1 MTLTLL
7 FAFILI
13 ALAFEFIN
21 GFHDTANSIATVVAT
36 KVLTPTKAIMLAAS
50 MELIGALSGTA
61 VAKTISTGLVDTN
74 LVQMGP
80 EVLICALIG
89 GIAWNLMT
97 WWFGLPSSSSH
108 ALIGGLC
115 GAALSRAFGD
125 WNVLIW
131 SQPANPWWQGKGLL
145 WKIVIPMV
153 SSPVIGFTIGLTLMG
168 LLMAIISTLN
178 ARGGL
183 LQRIT
188 RPRWINAVFGKAQ
201 LFSSAYMGFAHGLND
216 AQKTMGLIT
225 LGLVT
230 AASTGALD
238 ALPDILAFM
247 RPAPDSH
254 GEIATWT
261 KITCA
266 VVMALGTATGGWR
279 IIKTL
284 GHKLVKLHPIHGF
297 AAETSSATVLSL
309 AAHFGMPVSTT
320 HSISTAIM
328 GVGFAKNPRAL
339 KWTVIE
345 RIVWA
350 WLLTLPATALMG
362 FLIVRLALG
371 MGWIQ

>member
-1 MTLTLL
+1 MLTLVL
-7 FAFILI
+7 VVVAT
-13 ALAFEFIN
+13 ALLFEFIN

-50 MELIGALSGTA
+50 MELVGALSGTA
-61 VAKTISTGLVDTN
+61 VAKTISTGIVDTN

-80 EVLICALIG
+80 DVLICALVG
-89 GIAWNLMT
+89 GILWNLLT

-125 WNVLIW
+125 WHVLIW
-131 SQPANPWWQGKGLL
+131 SLPADPWWQGKGLL

-153 SSPVIGFTIGLTLMG
+153 TSPLIGFTLGFTLMG
-168 LLMAIISTLN
+168 VLLAVISTMN
-178 ARGGL
+178 AQGGWL
-183 LQRIT
+183 RRIT

-225 LGLVT
+225 LGIMT
-230 AASTGALD
+230 AASSGVLD
-238 ALPDILAFM
+238 NLPQIFDFM

-261 KITCA
+261 KIVCA
-266 VVMALGTATGGWR
+266 IVMALGTATGGWR

-297 AAETSSATVLSL
+297 AAETASATVLSL

-328 GVGFAKNPRAL
+328 GVGTAKSPKAL
-339 KWTVIE
+339 KWNVVE

-362 FLIVRLALG
+362 FLLVRLAMG
-371 MGWIQ
+371 MGWIH